1 MRIASFRCHSC
12 HLCQIQP
19 NSFFYSINVIQ
30 LFNLKKMC
38 YKLVKIN
45 DPSTMVLR
53 CHCPASFFCFSP
65 GFVLIL
71 LSVLF
76 NSLHHFFFISI
87 QHLFT
92 FIQHFLL
99 FLKLLF
105 YFFSTFFTSSQKFI
119 FLPFTIFP
127 LPFNIMFPSLHCII
141 YVSAAFVLFHITI
154 SFYFPSVNF
163 YVPAPFFLLS
173 FSLFKLVN

>member
-1 MRIASFRCHSC
+1 MGIASFRCHSC

-53 CHCPASFFCFSP
+53 CHCPASFFYFSP

-76 NSLHHFFFISI
+76 NSLHHFFFSFPFSI
-87 QHLFT
+87 YLLSFNIFYFSLSFYFT
-92 FIQHFLL
+92 SFQHFLL
-99 FLKLLF
+99 PLRSLFFSPLLF
-105 YFFSTFFTSSQKFI
+105 PTSLQYNV
-119 FLPFTIFP
+119 PFA
-127 LPFNIMFPSLHCII
+127 SLYYLRVCSICF
-141 YVSAAFVLFHITI
+141 VSHHH
-154 SFYFPSVNF
+154 
-163 YVPAPFFLLS
+163 FFLT
-173 FSLFKLVN
+173 SLR

>member
-45 DPSTMVLR
+45 DFSTMVLR
-53 CHCPASFFCFSP
+53 CHCPASFFYFSP

-76 NSLHHFFFISI
+76 NSLPHFFFSFPFSI
-87 QHLFT
+87 YLLSFNIFYFSLSFYFT
-92 FIQHFLL
+92 SFQHFLL
-99 FLKLLF
+99 PLRSLFFSPLLF
-105 YFFSTFFTSSQKFI
+105 SH
-119 FLPFTIFP
+119 
-127 LPFNIMFPSLHCII
+127 FPSI
-141 YVSAAFVLFHITI
+141 
-154 SFYFPSVNF
+154 
-163 YVPAPFFLLS
+163 
-173 FSLFKLVN
+173 

>member
-1 MRIASFRCHSC
+1 
-12 HLCQIQP
+12 
-19 NSFFYSINVIQ
+19 
-30 LFNLKKMC
+30 MC

-45 DPSTMVLR
+45 DFSTMVLR
-53 CHCPASFFCFSP
+53 CHCPASFFYFSP

-76 NSLHHFFFISI
+76 NSLHHFFFFISI

-99 FLKLLF
+99 FLELLF

-154 SFYFPSVNF
+154 
-163 YVPAPFFLLS
+163 FF
-173 FSLFKLVN
+173 

>member
-45 DPSTMVLR
+45 DFSTMVLR
-53 CHCPASFFCFSP
+53 CHCPASFFYFSP

-76 NSLHHFFFISI
+76 NSLHHFFFFISI

-119 FLPFTIFP
+119 FLPFTISH
-127 LPFNIMFPSLHCII
+127 FPSI
-141 YVSAAFVLFHITI
+141 
-154 SFYFPSVNF
+154 
-163 YVPAPFFLLS
+163 
-173 FSLFKLVN
+173 

>member
-53 CHCPASFFCFSP
+53 CHCPASFFYFSP

-76 NSLHHFFFISI
+76 NSLHHFFFFFFISI

-119 FLPFTIFP
+119 FLPFTISH
-127 LPFNIMFPSLHCII
+127 FPSI
-141 YVSAAFVLFHITI
+141 
-154 SFYFPSVNF
+154 
-163 YVPAPFFLLS
+163 
-173 FSLFKLVN
+173 